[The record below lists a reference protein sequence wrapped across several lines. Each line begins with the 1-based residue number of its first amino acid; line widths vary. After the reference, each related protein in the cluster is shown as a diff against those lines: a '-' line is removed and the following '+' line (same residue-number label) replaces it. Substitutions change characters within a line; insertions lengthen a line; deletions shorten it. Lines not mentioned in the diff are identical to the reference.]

1 MRHPRQLGLRYAKTH
16 ADLGSLAWDI
26 LITQGIEMRF
36 SKSSGPFRVGHPRHS
51 GIGYALT

>member
-51 GIGYALT
+51 GIGDALK